1 MLIWQSSAI
10 PKFAI
15 GKFKLKSDIL
25 DNFPPSK
32 AVKETVFT
40 PIFFADLIASIR
52 FGLFPET
59 ENRNKT
65 SFFLHNLSIWNEKI
79 LS

>member
-15 GKFKLKSDIL
+15 GKFKLKSDIFA
-25 DNFPPSK
+25 NFPLLKP
-32 AVKETVFT
+32 VNVTVFIF
-40 PIFFADLIASIR
+40 IFFAALIASTK

-59 ENRNKT
+59 ENKNKT
-65 SFFLHNLSIWNEKI
+65 SFFFHNLSIWNEKI